1 MSGTHLLTQWSRT
14 QHVISLSSGEA
25 ELHAVCTCA
34 SEGLALRNISA
45 EMGLDAELELLTDS
59 SAAKGI
65 VMRNGAGRV
74 KHLDIKSLWIQE
86 REARGDLRVKKVPRL
101 ANWSDLLTHHWSEQE
116 GRRHL
121 DGMAVHRRSRP
132 RPETHG
138 PPPRGGVQ
146 ICTPWNECDSI
157 QLIEV
162 EGRQGERRAS
172 VRPPAGMIKG
182 ERLRQRPTPLRLD
195 VGTVDAPASH
205 PYRARVYCKSLLHLA
220 QGAFGLR
227 DCW

>member
-25 ELHAVCTCA
+25 ELHAICTCA
-34 SEGLALRNISA
+34 SEGLALRNISV
-45 EMGLDAELELLTDS
+45 EMGLEAELELLTDS

-146 ICTPWNECDSI
+146 ICTPWNECDGI
-157 QLIEV
+157 QLMKV
-162 EGRQGERRAS
+162 EGWQ
-172 VRPPAGMIKG
+172 G
-182 ERLRQRPTPLRLD
+182 ERLRQRPTPCQANSRD
-195 VGTVDAPASH
+195 SRCASTH
-205 PYRARVYCKSLLHLA
+205 PYKARDDCKSLLHLA

>member
-146 ICTPWNECDSI
+146 ICTPWHECDRI
-157 QLIEV
+157 QLMEV
-162 EGRQGERRAS
+162 EVPVPRVCYASGTEGRLPRRAS
-172 VRPPAGMIKG
+172 VGGLTAG
-182 ERLRQRPTPLRLD
+182 
-195 VGTVDAPASH
+195 GTIVQASTSCT
-205 PYRARVYCKSLLHLA
+205 ARDDCKSLWHLA

>member
-25 ELHAVCTCA
+25 ELHAICTCA
-34 SEGLALRNISA
+34 SEGLALKNISV

-86 REARGDLRVKKVPRL
+86 REAQGDLRVKKVPRL

-116 GRRHL
+116 GQRHL

-132 RPETHG
+132 RSDNPG
-138 PPPRGGVQ
+138 PPPR
-146 ICTPWNECDSI
+146 
-157 QLIEV
+157 
-162 EGRQGERRAS
+162 EGCSDMHAM
-172 VRPPAGMIKG
+172 A
-182 ERLRQRPTPLRLD
+182 
-195 VGTVDAPASH
+195 
-205 PYRARVYCKSLLHLA
+205 
-220 QGAFGLR
+220 
-227 DCW
+227 